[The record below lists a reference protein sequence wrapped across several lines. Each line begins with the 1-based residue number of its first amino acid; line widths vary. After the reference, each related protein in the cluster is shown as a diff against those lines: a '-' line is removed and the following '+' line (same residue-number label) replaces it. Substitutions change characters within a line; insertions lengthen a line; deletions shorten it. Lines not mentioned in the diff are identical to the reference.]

1 MDQHQEPK
9 VKIIGLCGSL
19 REKSYTRMAL
29 KIALEGAAELNTET
43 YLVDLRDYTIPFCDD
58 TKESYNSSDV
68 LKISKLIKDAQGVII
83 GSPEYHGSYTGV
95 LKNLLDLLGFEEF
108 QGKMIGLVGIA
119 GGSLGATNT
128 LNGLRTI
135 GRQLHGWVLPGQ
147 VSVPR
152 ASSAFNKFD
161 RIIDEKLEDRLKG
174 VGREVARFAFL
185 HSSKEALQF
194 LETWEK
200 APSNPGGTSNPTE

>member
-1 MDQHQEPK
+1 MNEQKQST
-9 VKIIGLCGSL
+9 VKIVALCGSL

-29 KIALEGAAELNTET
+29 KIALEGAAEYNTET
-43 YLVDLRDYTIPFCDD
+43 QLIDLRQFKIPFCDD
-58 TKESYNSSDV
+58 SKENYNAPDV
-68 LKISKLIKDAQGVII
+68 LKISKLIKESDGVII

-147 VSVPR
+147 VSIPR
-152 ASSAFNKFD
+152 ASGAFNEFG
-161 RIIDEKLEDRLKG
+161 RLNDEKLETRLKD
-174 VGREVARFAFL
+174 VGKEVAKFAFL
-185 HSSKEALQF
+185 HSSQEAQQF

-200 APSNPGGTSNPTE
+200 APSNPGGTSDPVE